1 MRQNILNKALAV
13 INKRRYE
20 AESNATNN
28 KIEAFKNKEYKALYQ
43 QYVSKMIDDAKNNVE
58 DKKELNKLKKELD
71 AVSKKYNLPDTE
83 PKYTC
88 KKCEDTGF
96 IEGKYCSCLVSEIN
110 KILIKDSGFSKL
122 EDFAKVSY
130 DIFDDKET
138 MKKLYNKMQEWCHSN
153 FDKKIV
159 YLAGNT
165 GTGKTHL
172 IRCMANELIK
182 LNHVVLLTT
191 SFAMNQDFLKSYA
204 CKNLEVKNEI
214 LDKYLSCDIL
224 FIDDLGT
231 ELRQDGIT
239 NNYLY
244 LVLNERQERGK
255 ATVITSNMTLEDVRD
270 YYDERI
276 SSRIINKA
284 ISILYYINGSDLRLK
299 K

>member
-1 MRQNILNKALAV
+1 MRQIILNKALAV

-20 AESNATNN
+20 AENIATNN
-28 KIEAFKNKEYKALYQ
+28 KIEAFKNEEYKTLYQ
-43 QYVSKMIDDAKNNVE
+43 KYVSKMIENAKSDVE
-58 DKKELNKLKKELD
+58 DTKGLNQLKKELD
-71 AVSKKYNLPDTE
+71 AVAKKYNLPDTE

-88 KKCEDTGF
+88 KKCGDTGF
-96 IEGKYCSCLVSEIN
+96 IDGKYCSCLVSEIN
-110 KILIKDSGFSKL
+110 KLLIQESGFSKL

-138 MKKLYNKMQEWCHSN
+138 MKKLYQKMQEWCHSN

-182 LNHVVLLTT
+182 LNKVVLLTT
-191 SFAMNQDFLKSYA
+191 SFAMNQDFLKSYS
-204 CKNLEVKNEI
+204 CRNLEMKNEI
-214 LDKYLSCDIL
+214 LEKYLSCDIL

-244 LVLNERQERGK
+244 LILNERQERGK

-284 ISILYYINGSDLRLK
+284 ISILYYISGNDLRLK